1 MTDQIREAAGE
12 FVLLRDGGQAL
23 IRPYLP
29 TDRAEVGQ
37 LLARLSPES
46 RNLRFHSA
54 GVVQGSSLVD
64 AATAGHALVAEVNR
78 RIVGLGTYE
87 RLRSPQRA
95 EIGLVIDDAEQGRGI
110 GTALFELLSR
120 DAKQE
125 GIERFLAYVLS
136 ANYSMVRL
144 LAGLGFRLTRTVG
157 SGVTEFD
164 VELRPDAGY
173 VDRQD
178 ARRHV
183 AAQASLDPVFHPRSV
198 AVIGASRRPGSIGHE
213 IFRNLLNG
221 GFAGVVYPVN
231 PSARAIAA
239 VRAYPSVSA
248 IPEPVDLAVIVVPAA
263 AVLEAAQDCL
273 DSGVRGLVVIS
284 AGFAETSPEGRERQN
299 ELLRRCRERGVR
311 LIGPNCM
318 GILARTPEST
328 MNATFAPSLPPLG
341 KVAAASQSG
350 ALGIAILQEARR
362 LGIGISSFISM
373 GNKADV
379 SSNDLLECWEDDPA
393 TEVILLYLES
403 FGNPRRFGRVARRIG
418 ARKPIIA
425 VKGGRASA
433 GQRAAASH
441 TAALAGSEVAVEA
454 LFRQAGVIRCDT
466 LEELFDVTTLLA
478 NQPLPEGNRIGI
490 ITNAGGLG
498 ILCADACESNG
509 LEIPELSDETKT
521 ALRAILPAEA
531 SVSNPVDM
539 LAAGSPQSYG
549 EALRCVLK
557 DPGIDAAIVLFIPPL
572 VTHAQDVAA
581 ALVAA
586 VDPAPTKPVL
596 TCFVGVQG
604 VSDTLRGA
612 TSIPSYAF
620 PEGAARAL
628 GHAARRAAWLR
639 RPAGHLPAM
648 GELDRLT
655 ARRIVDAAL
664 AREERPWLRADENR
678 ALLSAYGIALPREI
692 SVNSPEQAAEAAVE
706 IGAPVAVKL
715 RSSTLTHKTDV
726 GGVHLNLRSPES
738 AAAAY
743 QSIATSLAER
753 GLSDAMEGA
762 LVQEMVAGGVEC
774 LVGVVADPVFGPL
787 IAFGLGGVAA
797 EVLGDVAFRLHPLTD
812 IDATE
817 LIESTKAARFL
828 RGLRGEA
835 PADVEALRGLLLR
848 VSQLIEDVPE
858 IAELDLNPVLVRP
871 RGALA
876 LDARI
881 RLRRR

>member
-1 MTDQIREAAGE
+1 MVDQMREAAGE

-23 IRPYLP
+23 IRPYQP
-29 TDRAEVGQ
+29 TDRAEVEQ

-46 RNLRFHSA
+46 RSLRFHSA
-54 GVVQGSSLVD
+54 GIPIGSSLVD
-64 AATAGHALVAEVNR
+64 AATAGHALVAEINR
-78 RIVGLGTYE
+78 RIVGLGTFE

-95 EIGLVIDDAEQGRGI
+95 EIGLLIDDAEQGRGI
-110 GTALFELLSR
+110 GTALFEHLSR
-120 DAKQE
+120 DAKRD

-136 ANYSMVRL
+136 ANLPMVRL
-144 LAGLGFRLTRTVG
+144 LTGLGFRLTRTVG
-157 SGVTEFD
+157 SGATEFD

-183 AAQASLDPVFHPRSV
+183 AAQASLDPVFRPRSV
-198 AVIGASRRPGSIGHE
+198 AVVGASRRPGSIGHE
-213 IFRNLLNG
+213 VFRNLLSG

-231 PSARAIAA
+231 PAAHAIAA
-239 VRAYPSVSA
+239 VRAYPTVSA
-248 IPEPVDLAVIVVPAA
+248 IPEPVDLAVIVVPSA
-263 AVLEAAQDCL
+263 AVLDAAQDCL
-273 DSGVRGLVVIS
+273 DAGVRGLVVIS
-284 AGFAETSPEGRERQN
+284 AGFAETSPEGRHRQN

-318 GILARTPEST
+318 GVLVSTPEST
-328 MNATFAPSLPPLG
+328 MNATFAPALPPPG

-379 SSNDLLECWEDDPA
+379 SSNDLLECWEDDPS

-418 ARKPIIA
+418 ARKPIVA

-441 TAALAGSEVAVEA
+441 TAALAGSEIAVEA
-454 LFRQAGVIRCDT
+454 LFQQAGVMRCDT

-478 NQPLPEGNRIGI
+478 NQPLPEGNRVGI

-509 LEIPELSDETKT
+509 LEIPELADDTKA
-521 ALRAILPAEA
+521 ALRAILPPEA
-531 SVSNPVDM
+531 SVGNPVDM
-539 LAAGSPQSYG
+539 LASGSPESYG
-549 EALRCVLK
+549 EALRCVLG
-557 DPGIDAAIVLFIPPL
+557 DPGVDAAIVLFIPPL
-572 VTHAQDVAA
+572 VTNATDVAA

-586 VDPAPTKPVL
+586 CNPPPTKPVL
-596 TCFVGVQG
+596 TCFVGAQG
-604 VSDTLRGA
+604 ISDTLRGA
-612 TSIPSYAF
+612 VSIPSYAF

-628 GHAARRAAWLR
+628 GHAAQRAAWLR
-639 RPAGHLPAM
+639 RPIGHPAAFDDIN
-648 GELDRLT
+648 EAA
-655 ARRIVDAAL
+655 ARGIVDAAL
-664 AREERPWLRADENR
+664 QREERPWLSPTEIR
-678 ALLSAYGIALPREI
+678 ALLSAYGIALPREL
-692 SVNSPEQAAEAAVE
+692 VARTPEEAAAAAAR

-715 RSSTLTHKTDV
+715 QSSTLTHKTDV
-726 GGVHLNLRSPES
+726 GGVQLNIRSPEA

-743 QSIATSLAER
+743 QAIATSLAGR
-753 GLSDAMEGA
+753 GLAAAMDGV
-762 LVQEMVAGGVEC
+762 LVQEMVTGGVEC
-774 LVGVVADPVFGPL
+774 LVGVVTDPVFGPL

-797 EVLGDVAFRLHPLTD
+797 EALGDVAFRLHPLTD
-812 IDATE
+812 VDANQ

-828 RGLRGEA
+828 RGLRGEE
-835 PADVEALRGLLLR
+835 PADVDALRGLLLR
-848 VSQLIEDVPE
+848 ISRLIDDVPE

-881 RLRRR
+881 RLQRP